1 MMQIIANIF
10 TALGHIIDA
19 VAGFK
24 FNEKDKIMLSCIL
37 SSTCSLVAMILLKST
52 AGAVSVLVTLTRLS
66 FIYFKDK
73 YNWKVDFVSI
83 IFIGMYA
90 MVFFDKNIV
99 VATLMFAG
107 NMCSFLPKWFCKD
120 VQQIRIGAMGANVFS
135 IIYSSMIGN
144 YASIPFNVAN
154 IVLISLAFLKWNRA
168 TINAQS
174 KQIPQ

>member
-1 MMQIIANIF
+1 
-10 TALGHIIDA
+10 
-19 VAGFK
+19 
-24 FNEKDKIMLSCIL
+24 
-37 SSTCSLVAMILLKST
+37 MILLKST
-52 AGAVSVLVTLTRLS
+52 AGAVSVLVTLARLS

-73 YNWKVDFVSI
+73 YHWKVDFVSI
-83 IFIGMYA
+83 VFIGMYT

-154 IVLISLAFLKWNRA
+154 IVLISLAFLKWNM
-168 TINAQS
+168 TTVNAKS